1 MANARESHVYTVP
14 VKRAAIYCRISS
26 DRTGAGLGVGR
37 QEDDC
42 RALAE
47 QLGLAVVG
55 VHTDNDLSAYSGKRR
70 PGYEKLLDDIRE
82 HRIDAV
88 IAWHTDRLHRSPAE
102 LERYISACD
111 THGTP
116 THTVT
121 AGNIDLAT
129 PSGRLIARQL
139 GAVARYEV
147 EHMVERQMRA
157 KLQKAQQGIWKGG
170 RRPFGYEKDGVTV
183 RQAEAALILRASEDI
198 LRGVSL
204 RSITAIWQD
213 SGIPTST
220 GAGWTDSAVRRVLMR
235 PRNAGLME
243 HSRQI
248 IGRAQWPAIV
258 SEQIWRGVVAV
269 LGDPTRLNH
278 LSNARRWLGSG
289 LYLCGVCGKGMRVQW
304 INGGRAN
311 PYHAYTCV
319 PSKHLGRLAA
329 GVDEYVE
336 SLVIE
341 RLARPDLADLLA
353 TGEED
358 GTADIAVEI
367 ASLRGQLDE
376 LARLFAQRAITASQL
391 ATASTALQDQLETAE
406 KRLAGSVRDA
416 RFDGLIGATDPQAAW
431 KALGLDRQRHVIDAL
446 MVVTILPAPKGRRPG
461 WTPGRRYFDPDTVHI
476 EWKI

>member
-1 MANARESHVYTVP
+1 MHTGS

-26 DRTGAGLGVGR
+26 DRTGAGLGVSR

-47 QLGLAVVG
+47 QLGMTVVAI
-55 VHTDNDLSAYSGKRR
+55 HTDNDLSAYSGKRR

-82 HRIDAV
+82 HRVDAV

-102 LERYISACD
+102 LERYIATCD
-111 THGTP
+111 TYATP

-121 AGNIDLAT
+121 AGNVDLAT
-129 PSGRLIARQL
+129 PSGRLVARQL

-147 EHMVERQMRA
+147 EHMVERQKRA
-157 KLQKAQQGIWKGG
+157 KLQKAQKGIWKGG
-170 RRPFGYEKDGVTV
+170 RRPFGYEKDGVTI

-204 RSITAIWQD
+204 RSLAAAWRA

-220 GAGWTDSAVRRVLMR
+220 GGEWTDSAIRRVLLR

-248 IGRAQWPAIV
+248 IGKAAWPAIV
-258 SEQIWRGVVAV
+258 PEQTWRGVVAI
-269 LGDPTRLNH
+269 LSDPSRLTH
-278 LSNARRWLGSG
+278 LTSARRWLGSG
-289 LYLCGVCGKGMRVQW
+289 LFLCGLCGKGMRVQW

-319 PSKHLGRLAA
+319 PSKHLGRLTA
-329 GVDEYVE
+329 GVDEYVQ
-336 SLVIE
+336 SLVVE
-341 RLARPDLADLLA
+341 RLSRPDLADLLSPDQQDDA
-353 TGEED
+353 
-358 GTADIAVEI
+358 ADLAVEI

-391 ATASTALQDQLETAE
+391 ATASTSLQDQLGAAE
-406 KRLAGSVRDA
+406 QRLAGSVRDA
-416 RFDGLIGATDPQAAW
+416 RFDGLIGAADVDAAW
-431 KALGLDRQRHVIDAL
+431 EALGLDRQRHVIDAL
-446 MVVTILPAPKGRRPG
+446 MTVTILPSPKGRRPG
-461 WTPGRRYFDPDTVHI
+461 WSPGRRYFDPATVRI
-476 EWKI
+476 DWKI